1 MNSISRR
8 RFLKISGATVS
19 LAAASGY
26 ALKAAEYKFGSAGA
40 ATGIQRIP
48 TYCDVCFWKCG
59 AIATVRDGELWK
71 IEGNPE
77 DPLSR
82 GRLCPRGTGGVGA
95 HFDKDRLTAP
105 LLRQSVRGEERFTA
119 VTWDEA
125 LGYVAD
131 RMLKIKAQ
139 YGPEAVALFA
149 HGIGGTF

>member
-59 AIATVRDGELWK
+59 AIASVRDGALWK

-82 GRLCPRGTGGVGA
+82 GRLCPRGTGGIGA
-95 HFDKDRLTAP
+95 HSDPDRLKRP
-105 LLRQSVRGEERFTA
+105 LIRTHERGREEWKE
-119 VTWDEA
+119 VSWDEA
-125 LGYVAD
+125 FAYIAS
-131 RMLKIKAQ
+131 RMHTIKET
-139 YGPEAVALFA
+139 YGPESVAMFA
-149 HGIGGTF
+149 HGI